1 MPKSRKIMKN
11 GEKWRKIMKN
21 QGNPRKKEEKSQV
34 KSTENHQITS
44 KTMKNHEKWRKKSPK
59 HE

>member
-1 MPKSRKIMKN
+1 MKN

-34 KSTENHQITS
+34 KSTENHQNTS
-44 KTMKNHEKWRKKSPK
+44 KIYEKS
-59 HE
+59 